1 MKKENKYYYVVECVK
16 LKKENNHLVIDY
28 GYPESVELFDS
39 LKKAKKYYEKVSYYA
54 NEKLGCLLVKVSPKE
69 TDETLN
75 NWTYEIDDKVY
86 YVVDELKST
95 F

>member
-16 LKKENNHLVIDY
+16 LKKENNQRVIDY
-28 GYPESVELFDS
+28 GYQESIRLFDN
-39 LKKAKKYYEKVSYYA
+39 LEKANKYYEEVSYYA
-54 NEKLGCLLVKVSPKE
+54 NENLGCLLTKVSPEE

-86 YVVDELKST
+86 YFVDELKSS

>member
-1 MKKENKYYYVVECVK
+1 MKKEKYYYVVECVK
-16 LKKENNHLVIDY
+16 LKKENNQRVIDY

-54 NEKLGCLLVKVSPKE
+54 NESIGCLLVKVSPEE

-75 NWTYEIDDKVY
+75 NWIYEIDNKIY
-86 YVVDELKST
+86 YCVDELKSS

>member
-1 MKKENKYYYVVECVK
+1 MKKRKKYYYVVENVK
-16 LKKENNHLVIDY
+16 LKKENDSLVIDY
-28 GYPESVELFDS
+28 GYPESVKLFDS
-39 LKKAKKYYEKVSYYA
+39 LNKANKYYEKESYYA
-54 NEKLGCLLVKVSPKE
+54 NENLGCLLVKVSPKE